1 MASGGLGLESA
12 LKGLHSFS
20 YDEALEA
27 LVFKRFDKHKDE
39 EQSAGLVGCL

>member
-1 MASGGLGLESA
+1 MAFIHFHTMKR
-12 LKGLHSFS
+12 LKR
-20 YDEALEA
+20 